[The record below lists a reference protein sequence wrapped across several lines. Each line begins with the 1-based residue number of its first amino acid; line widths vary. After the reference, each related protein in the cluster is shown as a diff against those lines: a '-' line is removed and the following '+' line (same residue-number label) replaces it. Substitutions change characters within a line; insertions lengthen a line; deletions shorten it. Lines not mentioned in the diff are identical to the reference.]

1 MASGA
6 TVVAHDPEAMPNVR
20 ATPVG
25 QRLTYAT
32 GPYAAAKGADALV
45 VATEWPSYRE
55 LDLKRVAWL
64 LQRPV
69 LLDLRGIY
77 SPQDAARAGL
87 DYHCVGAAPVLGA
100 SQGPVAVEHVIE
112 PAEETPE
119 RTHAAP
125 R

>member
-1 MASGA
+1 
-6 TVVAHDPEAMPNVR
+6 V
-20 ATPVG
+20 
-25 QRLTYAT
+25 L
-32 GPYAAAKGADALV
+32 
-45 VATEWPSYRE
+45 ATEWPSYRE

-87 DYHCVGAAPVLGA
+87 DYHCVGSAPVLGS
-100 SQGPVAVEHVIE
+100 SQRPVAVEHVIE